1 MDDVNIIE
9 EDKSSLLRSV
19 KKHADRISSL
29 RSKQEIKVHINLT
42 DDSIREG
49 EKCTNRKTDAKMQSR
64 SSDKFINTTAKKHLK
79 EVKNNKTN
87 LSDRVHRVVLSQKEQ
102 CRWCSNRH
110 ASNEPCGLK
119 FEPCDESEIKIDKHK
134 LSLFGVKNDKVTEL
148 IKIHIGGE
156 VIKPEFKVDKNKL
169 RLFGLKN
176 NKVTELIM
184 QARTAITSGTVQ
196 DSKDSK
202 IDPMIDEKHDKAGS
216 DNEFMNEKYN
226 EVNDADEKQ
235 NQEILVEKDEMF
247 KLMYNKEEPSSIL
260 KSEMSEEEDIK
271 KKKMMECTKKMCQI
285 LKLRSTTK

>member
-1 MDDVNIIE
+1 
-9 EDKSSLLRSV
+9 
-19 KKHADRISSL
+19 
-29 RSKQEIKVHINLT
+29 
-42 DDSIREG
+42 
-49 EKCTNRKTDAKMQSR
+49 MQLR

-79 EVKNNKTN
+79 EFNQKDVKNNKTN
-87 LSDRVHRVVLSQKEQ
+87 LSDRVHRFVLSQKEQ

-134 LSLFGVKNDKVTEL
+134 LNLFGVKNDKVTEL

-169 RLFGLKN
+169 RLFGIKN

-202 IDPMIDEKHDKAGS
+202 IDPKIDEKNDK
-216 DNEFMNEKYN
+216 
-226 EVNDADEKQ
+226 V
-235 NQEILVEKDEMF
+235 
-247 KLMYNKEEPSSIL
+247 
-260 KSEMSEEEDIK
+260 
-271 KKKMMECTKKMCQI
+271 
-285 LKLRSTTK
+285 